1 MAHETNHYEYGA
13 TGTTMPPTTTTT
25 LPPAN
30 SRGYDYE
37 LRQRLIEEMLA
48 DQASADAAWNQSEL
62 ARISSTGIGHITSPE
77 AERINRDAAGNT
89 YHPLAEASYN
99 FNKTDKTV
107 PTYGGFDLASW
118 IKNYQGPSISFESAI
133 ADMFSGLRDSAT
145 TANQSRLD
153 AIAEATGMRESEI
166 AEAMGLAEGRLVK
179 SEEDRQA
186 QRRQVEARQTDRQNQ
201 MRASQAIREKRLA
214 EIAESQGGGGRP
226 EVAAVQ
232 ALMGGQMDSQIGSN
246 QATMERLSAI
256 GDTAAA
262 DRTAALSGLGVEATD
277 RLAGDRFAQE
287 NQAAA
292 ALEQLLANIGS
303 GEQQALLA
311 EQQWQR
317 DQAYADAQWK
327 RNALMQ
333 DYTRQQ
339 AQAAASARQAQAAAD
354 RQGQMDAMNA
364 ALHGI
369 KGFQNYDW
377 ANMPSGIQN
386 MLAGVITTP
395 QPDAASIMAGYNQEA
410 LGKAYSDPTISHI
423 IDLIKAGHDVSQY
436 EEGNALTGNPEFSF
450 SLEDIQQ
457 AIWAAAQIDP
467 NL

>member
-1 MAHETNHYEYGA
+1 MLIIKHRTNTIAKVKNTPHEFGLEIDLRSNLKKIIVNHE
-13 TGTTMPPTTTTT
+13 P
-25 LPPAN
+25 
-30 SRGYDYE
+30 
-37 LRQRLIEEMLA
+37 
-48 DQASADAAWNQSEL
+48 
-62 ARISSTGIGHITSPE
+62 
-77 AERINRDAAGNT
+77 
-89 YHPLAEASYN
+89 
-99 FNKTDKTV
+99 FK
-107 PTYGGFDLASW
+107 
-118 IKNYQGPSISFESAI
+118 PSISFESAI
-133 ADMFSGLRDSAT
+133 ADMFGGLRDSAT

-153 AIAEATGMRESEI
+153 AIAEATGIRESEI
-166 AEAMGLAEGRLVK
+166 AEAMGLAEGRLAK

-246 QATMERLSAI
+246 QAAMERLSAI

-277 RLAGDRFAQE
+277 KLAGDRFAQE

-292 ALEQLLANIGS
+292 ALEQLLANISS

-333 DYTRQQ
+333 QYTRQQ
-339 AQAAASARQAQAAAD
+339 AQAAAAARQAQAEAA
-354 RQGQMDAMNA
+354 RQGQIDAANA
-364 ALHGI
+364 ALSQI
-369 KGFQNYDW
+369 SGFDQFDDFMSLP
-377 ANMPSGIQN
+377 ASVQQAVVGKMF
-386 MLAGVITTP
+386 AP
-395 QPDAASIMAGYNQEA
+395 QPPTPAEIMAGYNQDA
-410 LGKAYSDPTISHI
+410 LAKAYSDPTVAHI
-423 IDLIKAGHDVSQY
+423 IDLIGAGHDVSSY
-436 EEGNALTGNPEFSF
+436 VEDEYGGGNSEYSF
-450 SLEDIQQ
+450 SLEDIQE
-457 AIWAAAQIDP
+457 AIWAAAQIPP
-467 NL
+467 N

>member
-1 MAHETNHYEYGA
+1 
-13 TGTTMPPTTTTT
+13 
-25 LPPAN
+25 
-30 SRGYDYE
+30 
-37 LRQRLIEEMLA
+37 
-48 DQASADAAWNQSEL
+48 
-62 ARISSTGIGHITSPE
+62 ARINMNAFLNSFSHPQGDPNDINTIEADLLSLWRYEDRLAKEARNAESYIESPE
-77 AERINRDAAGNT
+77 LQRISRDAAGNLV
-89 YHPLAEASYN
+89 HPLAEASYN
-99 FNKTDKTV
+99 FNKTDSTV

-133 ADMFSGLRDSAT
+133 ADMFGGLRDSAT

-153 AIAEATGMRESEI
+153 AIAEATGIRESEI
-166 AEAMGLAEGRLVK
+166 AEAMGLAEGRLAK

-246 QATMERLSAI
+246 QAAMERLSAI

-277 RLAGDRFAQE
+277 KLAGDRFAQE

-292 ALEQLLANIGS
+292 ALEQLLANISS

-333 DYTRQQ
+333 QYTRQQ
-339 AQAAASARQAQAAAD
+339 AQAAAAARQAQAEAA
-354 RQGQMDAMNA
+354 RQGQIDAANA
-364 ALHGI
+364 ALSQI
-369 KGFQNYDW
+369 SGF
-377 ANMPSGIQN
+377 
-386 MLAGVITTP
+386 
-395 QPDAASIMAGYNQEA
+395 
-410 LGKAYSDPTISHI
+410 
-423 IDLIKAGHDVSQY
+423 
-436 EEGNALTGNPEFSF
+436 
-450 SLEDIQQ
+450 
-457 AIWAAAQIDP
+457 
-467 NL
+467 